1 MNVKEYLER
10 FNHRRHIP
18 ARYYA
23 YHIGTTSHAVGLSEV
38 EARKRARLSMS
49 PNVDS
54 RYIREGVADAYKT
67 QRSTQ

>member
-1 MNVKEYLER
+1 MTVKEYMAH
-10 FNHRRHIP
+10 FNRRRHIP

-23 YHIGTTSHAVGLSEV
+23 YHLGTTSRAVGLTEV

-54 RYIREGVADAYKT
+54 RYIREGVADAY
-67 QRSTQ
+67 STNR

>member
-23 YHIGTTSHAVGLSEV
+23 YRSGMSSRAVGLT
-38 EARKRARLSMS
+38 EAQARRRARLSMS

>member
-1 MNVKEYLER
+1 MNAKEYMAR
-10 FNHRRHIP
+10 FNRRRHIP

-23 YHIGTTSHAVGLSEV
+23 YHIGTTSRAAGLSEA
-38 EARKRARLSMS
+38 EARRRARLSMS

-54 RYIREGVADAYKT
+54 RYIRDGVADAYKT

>member
-1 MNVKEYLER
+1 MNAKEYLER
-10 FNHRRHIP
+10 FNRRRHIP
-18 ARYYA
+18 ARWRA
-23 YHIGTTSHAVGLSEV
+23 YQIGTISRAVGLLEA

-54 RYIREGVADAYKT
+54 RYIRESVADAYKT

>member
-23 YHIGTTSHAVGLSEV
+23 YRIGTTSHAIGLSEV
-38 EARKRARLSMS
+38 EARKCARLSMS
-49 PNVDS
+49 PNVDA
-54 RYIREGVADAYKT
+54 RYIRDGVADAYLDY
-67 QRSTQ
+67 RED

>member
-1 MNVKEYLER
+1 MTVIEYLER

-23 YHIGTTSHAVGLSEV
+23 YHIGTTSRAVGLSEV

-49 PNVDS
+49 PNVDP
-54 RYIREGVADAYKT
+54 RYIREGVADAYEKI
-67 QRSTQ
+67 